1 MLDYGYV
8 FARALHEK
16 LKAKVYAGVHVKC
29 TEQDT
34 IEVVIARTSE
44 DLIFRMEIQNFSEKI
59 LYGYSTEYAAYEI
72 LSKYR
77 KFIQNMTQRKYFKQE
92 V

>member
-8 FARALHEK
+8 FAKSLHEK
-16 LKAKVYAGVHVKC
+16 IKEKVFAGVHVKC

-34 IEVVIARTSE
+34 MEIVITRTNE
-44 DLIFRMEIQNFSEKI
+44 NLIFRMEIQNFSEKI
-59 LYGYSTEYAAYEI
+59 LYGYSTEYATYEV
-72 LSKYR
+72 LNKYK
-77 KFIQNMTQRKYFKQE
+77 KFVQNRIQRKYFKGE

>member
-8 FARALHEK
+8 FAKFLHEK
-16 LKAKVYAGVHVKC
+16 LKAKVFAGVHVKC

-34 IEVVIARTSE
+34 MEIVITRTNE
-44 DLIFRMEIQNFSEKI
+44 NLIFRMEIQNLSEKI
-59 LYGYSTEYAAYEI
+59 LYGYSTEYATYEV
-72 LSKYR
+72 LNKYK
-77 KFIQNMTQRKYFKQE
+77 KFVQNRIQRKYFKGE

>member
-16 LKAKVYAGVHVKC
+16 LKARVFAGVHVKC

-34 IEVVIARTSE
+34 IEIVIARTSE

-77 KFIQNMTQRKYFKQE
+77 KFIQKMTQRKYFKQE